1 MTNPLK
7 GQIKLTLAGTDYN
20 ARLSID
26 AIVKIEQAV
35 GCGIIKLANKM
46 AEGDIAISDVLAVL
60 LPALR
65 GGGNDFQMKDVTKI
79 VQEAG
84 IVPATSAVATLMT
97 KALTTNTSEDEDS
110 EKKPEQAVA

>member
-20 ARLSID
+20 ARLNID
-26 AIVKIEQAV
+26 AIVQIEQAV

-46 AEGDIAISDVLAVL
+46 AEGDIAIGDMLAVL

-84 IVPATSAVATLMT
+84 IVPATTAVANLMT
-97 KALTTNTSEDEDS
+97 KALTTHTSEDDDP
-110 EKKPEQAVA
+110 EKKPEEPIA